1 MQATMMLSHRP
12 LLLVGRS
19 QGGME
24 CTFCPKIPECF
35 SSLEEARRCFDI
47 IWSASIRLLY
57 SLASTHLMQD
67 IYGKCRRRLL
77 DMLEAWS
84 QALEKFLKTPNR
96 KLEKADLQTA
106 DLLQLQKITIV
117 INMDIENPTEA
128 ALNQTE
134 WDKYSLEMEE
144 IVTLAT
150 CIIGR
155 PNDVAGDREG
165 RCTFSLDTGIIVPLY
180 IVASR
185 SRDPV
190 LRRKAISLLRRSDRQ
205 EGMWNSGQVA
215 RVLDRFVEI
224 EELGIDEN
232 GYVPIWS
239 RVTDVHVKPDPESKR
254 ALIKY
259 CQRRG
264 SDAEMNIFQEWIE

>member
-19 QGGME
+19 PGGME
-24 CTFCPKIPECF
+24 CTFCPRIPECF
-35 SSLEEARRCFDI
+35 PSLEEARRCFDI

-67 IYGKCRRRLL
+67 IYCKCRRRLL

-96 KLEKADLQTA
+96 KLEKAELQTA
-106 DLLQLQKITIV
+106 LLQLQKITIV
-117 INMDIENPTEA
+117 ISIDLENPTEA

-134 WDKYSLEMEE
+134 WNKYSPEMEE
-144 IVTLAT
+144 IVELAT
-150 CIIGR
+150 CVIGS
-155 PNDVAGDREG
+155 PNDVASDRKG

-185 SRDPV
+185 SRDAV
-190 LRRKAISLLRRSDRQ
+190 LRRKAISILRRSDRQ

-215 RVLDRFVEI
+215 HVLDRFVEI

-232 GYVPIWS
+232 GYVPSWS

-259 CQRRG
+259 CQRRSY
-264 SDAEMNIFQEWIE
+264 SDAEMDIFQEWIE